1 MKKMF
6 LYTCNRKDIS
16 LDISSLNNPFAVKKL
31 QGVNPF
37 QPVSEVKRAG
47 ADGGNPFANET
58 AYVGLGIKDGEIQ
71 TSAAQLGRKAAP
83 MRQIGI
89 A

>member
-1 MKKMF
+1 M
-6 LYTCNRKDIS
+6 DIS
-16 LDISSLNNPFAVKKL
+16 ALNNNLFAKKI

-37 QPVSEVKRAG
+37 QPVTPVKRAG
-47 ADGGNPFANET
+47 ADGGNPFSNDMS
-58 AYVGLGIKDGEIQ
+58 YVGLGIKDGAVQ
-71 TSAAQLGRKAAP
+71 TSAAQLGKKAMP

>member
-1 MKKMF
+1 M
-6 LYTCNRKDIS
+6 DIS
-16 LDISSLNNPFAVKKL
+16 NLNNNPFAKPIKGVE
-31 QGVNPF
+31 GVNKF
-37 QPVSEVKRAG
+37 QPVSAVKRAG

-58 AYVGLGIKDGEIQ
+58 AYVGLGIKDGAIQ
-71 TSAAQLGRKAAP
+71 TSAAQLGKKAME

>member
-1 MKKMF
+1 M
-6 LYTCNRKDIS
+6 DIS
-16 LDISSLNNPFAVKKL
+16 ALQNNPFAKPLKGVS
-31 QGVNPF
+31 GVNPF
-37 QPVSEVKRAG
+37 SPVSAVKRAG

-58 AYVGLGIKDGEIQ
+58 PYVGLGIKDGEVQ
-71 TSAAQLGRKAAP
+71 TSAAQLGKKAAP

>member
-1 MKKMF
+1 M
-6 LYTCNRKDIS
+6 DIS
-16 LDISSLNNPFAVKKL
+16 ALNNNPFAPKKL
-31 QGVNPF
+31 QGVNGVNPF
-37 QPVSEVKRAG
+37 NPVSAVKRAG

-58 AYVGLGIKDGEIQ
+58 AYVGLGIKDGEVQ
-71 TSAAQLGRKAAP
+71 TSAAQLGKKAAP

>member
-1 MKKMF
+1 M
-6 LYTCNRKDIS
+6 DIS
-16 LDISSLNNPFAVKKL
+16 ALNNPFAAKKL
-31 QGVNPF
+31 QGINGVNPF
-37 QPVSEVKRAG
+37 QPVSKVENGG

-58 AYVGLGIKDGEIQ
+58 AYVGLGIKDGEHQ
-71 TSAAQLGRKAAP
+71 TSAAQLGKKAMP

>member
-1 MKKMF
+1 M
-6 LYTCNRKDIS
+6 DIS
-16 LDISSLNNPFAVKKL
+16 ALNNNPFAKPINGV
-31 QGVNPF
+31 QGVNKF
-37 QPVSEVKRAG
+37 QPVTAVKRAG

-58 AYVGLGIKDGEIQ
+58 SYVGLGIKDGAVQ
-71 TSAAQLGRKAAP
+71 TSAPQMGKKAMP

>member
-1 MKKMF
+1 MF
-6 LYTCNRKDIS
+6 LIMYKERILV
-16 LDISSLNNPFAVKKL
+16 LDIQALNNPFAIKKV
-31 QGVNPF
+31 QGANPF
-37 QPVSEVKRAG
+37 QPVSRVEKGG

-58 AYVGLGIKDGEIQ
+58 GYVGLGIKDGEHQ
-71 TSAAQLGRKAAP
+71 TSAAQLGKKAMP

>member
-1 MKKMF
+1 M
-6 LYTCNRKDIS
+6 DITA
-16 LDISSLNNPFAVKKL
+16 LNNNPFAKPIQGVK
-31 QGVNPF
+31 GVNPF
-37 QPVSEVKRAG
+37 NPVSAVKRAG

-58 AYVGLGIKDGEIQ
+58 AYVGLGIKDGEVQ
-71 TSAAQLGRKAAP
+71 TSAAQLGKVAAP